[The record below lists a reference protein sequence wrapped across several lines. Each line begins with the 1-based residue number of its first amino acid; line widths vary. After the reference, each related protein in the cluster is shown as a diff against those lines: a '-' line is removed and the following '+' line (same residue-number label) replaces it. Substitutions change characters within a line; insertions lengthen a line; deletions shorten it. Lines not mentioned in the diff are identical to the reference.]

1 MKVEAMKF
9 FKPSINFYM
18 WCSILMFFVFSCLLL
33 SKMDVSHSSS
43 TNSMSR
49 LARSSR
55 DFWDMDLTVQPSPPP
70 PQLLVASHECFL
82 YNSPLNISKHL
93 PEAHRT
99 FLRYKHC
106 RSFPRLLKPRPCDD
120 NLFLL
125 MVIKSTAAQV
135 DRRAALRTTWGQ
147 EGVIRGKKVK
157 LVFLLGK
164 SQDLVKG
171 YPLQRLLEYENRQF
185 GDILQWDFVDSFFN
199 LTLKEIHF
207 LSWFREECQTAQ
219 FVLKGDDD
227 VFIHT
232 GNMVEFLEDRN
243 PSDHLFAGDII
254 YRAKPQREPKN
265 KYFIPEEMYPQSQY
279 PPYAGGG
286 GYLMSRQTVV
296 GLDRAAQDTDLFPID
311 DVFVGMC
318 LQKMKVK
325 VMFHN
330 GFRTFGLRQR
340 LIPFNPCFYRDLMLV
355 HKLSPTEMW
364 TMWSLVNDQHSICN
378 RSVRL

>member
-1 MKVEAMKF
+1 MKI
-9 FKPSINFYM
+9 FKPSFNFSM
-18 WCSILMFFVFSCLLL
+18 WCCVLVFMTFSCLVLIQMDL
-33 SKMDVSHSSS
+33 SSPHSVSIRLTRHQPSSS
-43 TNSMSR
+43 MAKLNT
-49 LARSSR
+49 
-55 DFWDMDLTVQPSPPP
+55 TP
-70 PQLLVASHECFL
+70 PQILSANYECLLN
-82 YNSPLNISKHL
+82 NSLLNIPTHL

-106 RSFPRLLKPRPCDD
+106 RSFPRLLTPRPCDD

-157 LVFLLGK
+157 LVFLLGR
-164 SQDLVKG
+164 SQDSVKG

-254 YRAKPQREPKN
+254 TQAYPIRDPKH
-265 KYFIPEEMYPQSQY
+265 KYFIPVEMYPNRQY

-286 GYLMSRQTVV
+286 GYLMSRQMVV

-318 LQKMKVK
+318 LQKMNVTL
-325 VMFHN
+325 VFHD
-330 GFRTFGLRQR
+330 GFRTFGYRQY
-340 LIPFNPCFYRDLMLV
+340 ITPFNPCFYRELMLV
-355 HKLSPTEMW
+355 HKLNPTEMW
-364 TMWSLVNDQHSICN
+364 TMWSLVNDPDLSCN
-378 RSVRL
+378 KKITIAGSLK